1 MHGVLAALVVAEE
14 IDPATVRPSPLGTV
28 AFLFLLGVMILLIWS
43 FLRHMRRVD
52 ENLGPAR
59 TLPTDPRRGSD
70 AGSAGTSAPL
80 STSTQPDSDRQAP
93 AGLGDPGAGEGDS
106 R

>member
-1 MHGVLAALVVAEE
+1 MHGVLAALVAAEE
-14 IDPATVRPSPLGTV
+14 IDPATVRPSPLATV
-28 AFLFLLGVMILLIWS
+28 AFLFLLAVLILLLWS

-59 TLPTDPRRGSD
+59 TLPSDPRRASN

-80 STSTQPDSDRQAP
+80 RTSTQPDSDRQAP

>member
-1 MHGVLAALVVAEE
+1 MHGVLAALVAAEE
-14 IDPATVRPSPLGTV
+14 IDPATVRPSPLATV
-28 AFLFLLGVMILLIWS
+28 AFLFLLAVLILLIWS

-59 TLPTDPRRGSD
+59 TLPTLSLRGSD

-80 STSTQPDSDRQAP
+80 RTSTQPDSERQAS
-93 AGLGDPGAGEGDS
+93 ADLGDSGAGEGDS